1 MKALLDVFLVVL
13 QLATWIILAQ
23 AVMSW
28 LVAFNVLPIQNPTV
42 RTIWD
47 TLGRITEPIYRP
59 IRKILPAMGGLDL
72 TPMVVL
78 LGIFFLQRVIAR
90 YAYQILPF

>member
-1 MKALLDVFLVVL
+1 MRAIVDVLMIVL
-13 QLATWIILAQ
+13 QLATYLILAQ

-47 TLGRITEPIYRP
+47 TLERITEPVYRP

-78 LGIFFLQRVIAR
+78 LGIFFLQRVVGYYIYPA
-90 YAYQILPF
+90 LPF

>member
-13 QLATWIILAQ
+13 QLATYLILAQ

-47 TLGRITEPIYRP
+47 ALERITEPVYRP

-72 TPMVVL
+72 TPMAVL

>member
-1 MKALLDVFLVVL
+1 MKAILDVFLVAL

-23 AVMSW
+23 AIMSW
-28 LVAFNVLPIQNPTV
+28 LISFNVLPIQNPTI
-42 RTIWD
+42 RSIWD
-47 TLGRITEPIYRP
+47 TLGRITEPVYRP

-78 LGIFFLQRVIAR
+78 LGIYFLQRVIAR
-90 YAYQILPF
+90 YGYQMLPF